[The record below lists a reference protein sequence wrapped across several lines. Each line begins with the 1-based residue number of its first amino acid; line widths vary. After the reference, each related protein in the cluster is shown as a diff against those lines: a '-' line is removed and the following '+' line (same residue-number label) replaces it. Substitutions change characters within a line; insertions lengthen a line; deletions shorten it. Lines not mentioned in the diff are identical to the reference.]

1 MLKSGL
7 GKVVVTLT
15 LLSLTQAACYNT
27 YFIDKT
33 ELSKLGS
40 SVEQRE
46 IVEVLGDCP
55 VQSKPAS
62 AYKVLGLDGSAWAQA
77 DAPAAPAAPAE
88 DAPAPAAPAATA
100 NDGTSTAPA
109 ETNNNGCTKVPVSTA
124 NTLNLVM
131 VSGDRKRVTPF
142 NFIMSETQVVSPEY
156 NLLEQLNTVEG
167 AEVKQFST
175 WKTVAMI
182 SGATVATIGTFV
194 AISLLAGDSGGF
206 AGE

>member
-62 AYKVLGLDGSAWAQA
+62 AYKVLDLDGSAWAQA

-88 DAPAPAAPAATA
+88 AAPAPAATA
-100 NDGTSTAPA
+100 NDATSTAPS
-109 ETNNNGCTKVPVSTA
+109 ETADNGCTKVPVSTA

>member
-15 LLSLTQAACYNT
+15 LLSLTQTACYNT

-55 VQSKPAS
+55 VQAKPAAS
-62 AYKVLGLDGSAWAQA
+62 AYQILGVEGQAWAQA
-77 DAPAAPAAPAE
+77 DAPAAPTDA
-88 DAPAPAAPAATA
+88 APAPAAPAATA
-100 NDGTSTAPA
+100 NDATSTAPTEDA
-109 ETNNNGCTKVPVSTA
+109 NGCTKVPVSTA

-156 NLLEQLNTVEG
+156 NLLEQLNTVDG